1 MATSELVTVIGGSG
15 FLGRYVVQALA
26 ERGHRV
32 RVAVRNPNLALFL
45 RPLGAVGQVQLV
57 QANIRHEA
65 SIAAACAGADAVI
78 NLVGILFESGEQRFA
93 ALQAEGAERV
103 ARLAKAAG
111 AKRFVQMSAI
121 GADADAEADY
131 ARSKGEGEAAVR
143 AAFPEATILRP
154 SIVFGPEDGFFNRF
168 AAIAKVSPVM
178 PVIQGDTRFQP
189 VYVKDVALAAVRA
202 LTQDGFAGQTYEL
215 GGPRAYSFRAL
226 LAYIL
231 AETLYKR
238 PLVDVPLP
246 VAKIQAA
253 VMGLLPNPPLT
264 SDQLKMLGKDNVVSD
279 GAAGLAA
286 FGITPTPLEAI
297 VPSYLVRYRP
307 KGRFSVKAA

>member
-264 SDQLKMLGKDNVVSD
+264 SDQLKMLGKDKVVSD

-307 KGRFSVKAA
+307 NGRFSVKAA